1 MNLDSALRL
10 LARFGTPEGIAI
22 VGGLAVM
29 VVLLGLYL
37 SVVPDAVHRR
47 LVLFVASQ
55 LRARGPTGDEMR
67 RGPPELVA
75 ALDRQLAR
83 RRASASTRVQLVRAG
98 LDISVAEYLI
108 VRLVSAGALGLIA
121 WVGLYSQLGNDTTFA
136 VILAAFIGFF
146 IPVIFVGIRRGR
158 RIGMIETQFPDA
170 LTMLSSSLQAGSSI
184 GQGVELIAREMTPP
198 ISEEFKRVLQE
209 IRLGLSM
216 NEALQ
221 NMSDRIGSE
230 DVDLAVTS
238 INVQTRIGGNLVEM
252 LGIITNTIRERIRI
266 KGEIKVL
273 TSQQRMSAWLIGSL
287 PPGVAVV
294 LFLMNPTYMSRLFEP
309 GIGRC
314 MLIGAVLMLI
324 AGVVSLN
331 KITQIEV

>member
-1 MNLDSALRL
+1 VNLDSALRF
-10 LARFGTPEGIAI
+10 LARFGSAEGMAVI
-22 VGGLAVM
+22 GGLAVL

-37 SVVPDAVHRR
+37 SVVPDSVHRR

-83 RRASASTRVQLVRAG
+83 RRASATTRMQLIRAG

-108 VRLVSAGALGLIA
+108 ARLVCAGIAGIGLWVGFYSQAGNDAVIAAIAGAL
-121 WVGLYSQLGNDTTFA
+121 
-136 VILAAFIGFF
+136 IGFF
-146 IPVIFVGIRRGR
+146 IPVIFVGVRRGR
-158 RIGMIETQFPDA
+158 RIGAMETQFPDA
-170 LTMLSSSLQAGSSI
+170 LTMLSSSLQAGSSL
-184 GQGVELIAREMTPP
+184 GQGIELIAREMTPP

-221 NMSDRIGSE
+221 NMTDRIGSE

-252 LGIITNTIRERIRI
+252 LGIITNTIRERIKI

-273 TSQQRMSAWLIGSL
+273 TSQQRMSAYLIGIL
-287 PPGVAVV
+287 PPGLAVI
-294 LFLMNPTYMSRLFEP
+294 LYLMNPTYISKLFDP

-314 MLIGAVLMLI
+314 MLISAVVLMI